1 MALRISMLLGHRLVK
16 FLLVCYVGLAI
27 LSVSQTAM
35 LELRIPNL
43 TNDWMLQFPFASSFN
58 STESERNDVALKSR
72 QTLALL
78 YPPGM
83 IGGSRNQV
91 IRFVALVAYAQK
103 QNITQL
109 LLPSILWST
118 QYEASGLFYPVPM
131 EMLFDVDHWNSF
143 HPFLPLLIP
152 SIRNSDCW
160 GTTVN
165 NSKNPYYY
173 SLLQTSRL
181 KSATNATTIFIPPLA
196 KHVLENV
203 PFLTPVLNM
212 SWAAT
217 LGQLTIKP
225 RQLDLLPDV
234 ANCSHPLVYGGGKG
248 AGRLWNDYLV
258 LPKYQPGSS
267 TANTQAANATT
278 KLITAISQAL
288 HPAPQWRTLA
298 QQCIQQQSHSRQNY
312 LALHARVEV
321 DMMIHKCGRDMEKNL
336 SNIFNMVDHFVSRYK
351 ETSLRGIFLAVSR
364 TGMLEPTKDAKV
376 QQTADSNYQTL
387 VRRSVSNTDQRSQM
401 TRPHPQRATVF
412 ECGEVWIHRW
422 DQQLKQ
428 GVPSK
433 SYGSILPSILN
444 FYIATQAKVFIG
456 VAKSSWSTDVWTT
469 RYYQGKGATN
479 YQYTP
484 DGILPLSN
492 GGLPPAH
499 KNC

>member
-1 MALRISMLLGHRLVK
+1 
-16 FLLVCYVGLAI
+16 
-27 LSVSQTAM
+27 
-35 LELRIPNL
+35 
-43 TNDWMLQFPFASSFN
+43 
-58 STESERNDVALKSR
+58 
-72 QTLALL
+72 
-78 YPPGM
+78 
-83 IGGSRNQV
+83 
-91 IRFVALVAYAQK
+91 
-103 QNITQL
+103 
-109 LLPSILWST
+109 
-118 QYEASGLFYPVPM
+118 
-131 EMLFDVDHWNSF
+131 
-143 HPFLPLLIP
+143 
-152 SIRNSDCW
+152 
-160 GTTVN
+160 
-165 NSKNPYYY
+165 
-173 SLLQTSRL
+173 
-181 KSATNATTIFIPPLA
+181 
-196 KHVLENV
+196 
-203 PFLTPVLNM
+203 
-212 SWAAT
+212 
-217 LGQLTIKP
+217 
-225 RQLDLLPDV
+225 
-234 ANCSHPLVYGGGKG
+234 
-248 AGRLWNDYLV
+248 
-258 LPKYQPGSS
+258 
-267 TANTQAANATT
+267 
-278 KLITAISQAL
+278 
-288 HPAPQWRTLA
+288 
-298 QQCIQQQSHSRQNY
+298 
-312 LALHARVEV
+312 
-321 DMMIHKCGRDMEKNL
+321 MEKNL